1 MGVQKI
7 NLISTVYNRK
17 GIDGLTGV
25 MSAEGPDGWIWDRN
39 IIQNNLV
46 SSTIH
51 EGYVGGIEYNL
62 DEGISIEDWNNF
74 AYSNVKLKEIKTI
87 EEETNKWTPTF
98 STGEYFLYG
107 KKKKLYSSYSISKS
121 AIRKENC
128 FECELEGDFKID
140 SISAAIFTR
149 NKNSVKYIHREWK
162 YNQEEEKYFYYID
175 GNILKTNS
183 DESVNLIRSFED
195 SEELKLVSE
204 KKGSSNDSG
213 RTILSKFFPI
223 EKGSLRVFGV
233 WEKQIIEFE
242 DFTGNKIPEDKYGFI
257 CDYDLGTI
265 FTSGKK
271 YEEIFLSKDLSKDD
285 LEMEVVPVER
295 ILTYPE
301 EGEIEING
309 EKIYY
314 GNKSKSKLYNCT
326 RLNPQD
332 HPKGSK
338 MKMKNEGVGLGEEY
352 EMLIQYNTVPRI
364 EFEVSDKD
372 TRWSNNYGLLDL
384 HPFSNLNENGII
396 QISSIDTNVASINL
410 KINAPY
416 IGGQLYGPGF
426 FGIDTKQLVA
436 TTLDSLGNE
445 VEGVEVTIY
454 IAGEG
459 PGFLNGSNK
468 FYKDFSN
475 SEGEIYSYYNSP
487 YDWDEI
493 SKEVFS
499 VRHESGSTILETEII
514 EEFGSIDLSNVS
526 IYEILKHDP
535 VFGYRGNEFT
545 PDSWG
550 NEIKIDDTQ
559 YLKSWIKIKDD
570 EFNFIDSFKG
580 SNCLIK
586 YSDGGTSK
594 SLIKEVRVSRTPGEM
609 TEYLIILEERL
620 AAIDNGKTVETVWI
634 QARKTVLEPEQP
646 NSLEWNSDKKI
657 GALKVLYEWNNFVTH
672 PITKEMGAYY
682 PVRPK
687 KFLSRNQIQIEG
699 KLKIPDAYD
708 QENILGG
715 YKVVC
720 PSIVSFFATCRDP
733 LTNRTIVSNV
743 IKLRLELPKYL
754 NGVSFDEGLPIPY
767 GFGFVSE
774 NLEVG
779 TGLGGQNFISINP
792 IEENILTL
800 NLK

>member
-7 NLISTVYNRK
+7 NLVSTVYNRK

-25 MSAEGPDGWIWDRN
+25 MSEEGPEGWIWDRN
-39 IIQNNLV
+39 MIQNNLV

-51 EGYVGGIEYNL
+51 EGHVGGIEYNL
-62 DEGISIEDWNNF
+62 DEGVSIEDWNNF
-74 AYSNVKLKEIKTI
+74 AYSNIKLKEIEMV

-98 STGEYFLYG
+98 TTGEYFLYG

-121 AIRKENC
+121 AVRKDNS

-149 NKNSVKYIHREWK
+149 NKNSVKYIHREWM
-162 YNQEEEKYFYYID
+162 YNQNEEKYFYYIE

-183 DESVNLIRSFED
+183 DESINLIRSFED
-195 SEELKLVSE
+195 VEELKLVSE
-204 KKGSSNDSG
+204 RKGSSNPNG
-213 RTILSKFFPI
+213 RTIFSKFFPI
-223 EKGSLRVFGV
+223 EKGTLRVFATRGKDIV
-233 WEKQIIEFE
+233 EFE
-242 DFTGNKIPEDKYGFI
+242 DFSGSKIPEGKYGFV
-257 CDYDLGTI
+257 CDYDLGTV
-265 FTSGKK
+265 FTSGRK
-271 YEEIFLSKDLSKDD
+271 YEEIFLSKDLGKDD
-285 LEMEVVPVER
+285 LELEVVPVER
-295 ILTYPE
+295 VLTYPE

-314 GNKSKSKLYNCT
+314 GNRSKNKLYNCT
-326 RLNPQD
+326 RLDPKN
-332 HPKGSK
+332 HLKGSK
-338 MKMKNEGVGLGEEY
+338 MKMKNEGIGLGEEY
-352 EMLIQYNTVPRI
+352 EMFIQYDTVPRV
-364 EFEVSDKD
+364 EFEVSDKNI
-372 TRWSNNYGLLDL
+372 RKSNNHGLLDL

-396 QISSIDTNVASINL
+396 QISSIDTNVASIDL
-410 KINAPY
+410 AINAPY

-426 FGIDTKQLVA
+426 FGIDTKQLTA
-436 TTLDSLGNE
+436 TALDSLGNE
-445 VEGVEVTIY
+445 VEGIEVTIH
-454 IAGEG
+454 IASSG

-468 FYKDFSN
+468 FYKDYTN
-475 SEGEIYSYYNSP
+475 SEGEIYSYYNCP

-499 VRHESGSTILETEII
+499 VKHESGSTIFETEIV
-514 EEFGSIDLSNVS
+514 EEFGSIDLSNVT

-535 VFGYRGNEFT
+535 VFGYRGNEFS
-545 PDSWG
+545 PESYG
-550 NEIKIDDTQ
+550 NEIEIDGIQ
-559 YLKSWIKIKDD
+559 YLQSWLRIKDD

-580 SNCLIK
+580 CSCLVK

-594 SLIKEVRVSRTPGEM
+594 SLIKEVRIAKKAGEP
-609 TEYLIILEERL
+609 TEYLLVLEERL
-620 AAIDNGKTVETVWI
+620 AAIDNGKLVEKVWI
-634 QARKTVLEPEQP
+634 QARKSVLEPEQP
-646 NSLEWNSDKKI
+646 NSLEWNAYHKI
-657 GALKVLYEWNNFVTH
+657 GALKVLYAWNNFVTH

-687 KFLSRNQIQIEG
+687 KFLSRNQIEIEG
-699 KLKIPDAYD
+699 ELKIPDAYD
-708 QENILGG
+708 QENLLGG
-715 YKVVC
+715 YRVVC
-720 PSIVSFFATCRDP
+720 PSVVSFFATCRDP

-743 IKLRLELPKYL
+743 VKLRLELPKYL